1 VEHPLDIALRNLRAL
16 LLKMGSRA
24 EEAIGR
30 AVRAL
35 TLRDARLAREVIDAD
50 AAINDLE
57 TEIDEFCIQ
66 ILALYQPEARDLRFV
81 TMAFKINRDLERI
94 GDMAVNI
101 AERTFSL
108 LKEPYYKPLTDLPRM
123 AQLAQTMVKESLDAL
138 VNGDVELAR
147 RVCRQDAQVDELKQQ
162 IYQELIRQSQQDS
175 RYIEGA
181 VSLILV
187 ARHLERIADHA
198 TNIAEDVIYAVEG
211 KTIKRPFTTTEERTE

>member
-1 VEHPLDIALRNLRAL
+1 
-16 LLKMGSRA
+16 MGSRA

-138 VNGDVELAR
+138 VNGDAELAR

-211 KTIKRPFTTTEERTE
+211 KTTTEERTE